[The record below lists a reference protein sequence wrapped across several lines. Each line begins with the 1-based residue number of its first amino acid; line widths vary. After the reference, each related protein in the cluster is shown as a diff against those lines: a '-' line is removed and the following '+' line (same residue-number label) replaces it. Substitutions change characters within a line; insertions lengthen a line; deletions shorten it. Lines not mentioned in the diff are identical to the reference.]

1 MYTTKHSD
9 LVLLNSHPFI
19 LSCFSFQN
27 FKLDDVLFC
36 QGPHLPHERL
46 SYGLGPHSVCASALW
61 GQGHSFLRWLL
72 PTFSS
77 EPGYTALS
85 SSSCSEICHQANRL
99 TWGVLPGFRHTWS
112 RGDLT
117 KATTAKLC
125 RLWLKRQESI
135 FSQFWRL
142 EFGTQVPIGPGSS
155 EDLSSWFVDGCAPFM
170 VFPVCFS

>member
-36 QGPHLPHERL
+36 QGPHLPHERP

-85 SSSCSEICHQANRL
+85 SSSCSEICHQANGL
-99 TWGVLPGFRHTWS
+99 TWGRGCSWASDTLDPGAILPR
-112 RGDLT
+112 RP
-117 KATTAKLC
+117 
-125 RLWLKRQESI
+125 Q
-135 FSQFWRL
+135 Q
-142 EFGTQVPIGPGSS
+142 
-155 EDLSSWFVDGCAPFM
+155 GCAD
-170 VFPVCFS
+170 CDLNDRNLFSPSFGG